1 MRVTAKITR
10 KGQVTIPREIRK
22 TLESDVV
29 EFSVIKGEIV
39 LRPVKSVA
47 GSLGAYKKGR
57 AEGFEKQRDKAWTA
71 IIQEEYGKKADC
83 CKCYFEIPAER

>member
-1 MRVTAKITR
+1 MGVTAKITR

-29 EFSVIKGEIV
+29 EFFVIEGDIV

-47 GSLGAYKKGR
+47 GSLSAYKRGR
-57 AEGFEKQRDKAWTA
+57 TKGFEKQRETAWTA
-71 IIQEEYGKKADC
+71 IVQEEYGKKAD
-83 CKCYFEIPAER
+83 

>member
-1 MRVTAKITR
+1 MGVTAKITR

-47 GSLGAYKKGR
+47 GSLSAYKKRGPK
-57 AEGFEKQRDKAWTA
+57 GFQKQRETAWTA
-71 IIQEEYGKKADC
+71 IVQEEYGKKVD
-83 CKCYFEIPAER
+83 